1 MHGGVVGRRVCG
13 RNGRR
18 ERVRTWICMYNK
30 KKVSFFPFKK
40 INKGNK
46 RIRLN
51 IYLLC
56 NSVRTMCTE
65 INLSTTLYIN
75 LYPLN

>member
-1 MHGGVVGRRVCG
+1 M
-13 RNGRR
+13 
-18 ERVRTWICMYNK
+18 RTWICMYNK
-30 KKVSFFPFKK
+30 KKLASFLLKK

-65 INLSTTLYIN
+65 INLSTILYID

>member
-1 MHGGVVGRRVCG
+1 MGEGREWELGFVY
-13 RNGRR
+13 
-18 ERVRTWICMYNK
+18 IIIK

-40 INKGNK
+40 NNKENK
-46 RIRLN
+46 RIRIN

-65 INLSTTLYIN
+65 INLSTISYIN